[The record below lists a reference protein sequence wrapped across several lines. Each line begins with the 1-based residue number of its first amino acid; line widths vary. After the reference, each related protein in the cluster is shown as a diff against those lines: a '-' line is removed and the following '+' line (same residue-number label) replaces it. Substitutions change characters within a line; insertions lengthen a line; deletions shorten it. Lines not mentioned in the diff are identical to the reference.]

1 MAGKIQRIM
10 SNRNAFHRALE
21 SLKEPQ
27 GWCVSIVLHTERGF
41 HDHKQVAGK
50 FKEAV
55 HQVGKQLEAVA
66 DKPNVKSYLQRLEE
80 QADNMDYTKFK
91 DGLGLF
97 MDENNVLVVDFPFP
111 VEDKALVDRSFEVR
125 DLLYGASS
133 LRPYFVLLLGKEDAR
148 LYNGLAD
155 KLVQVSGRMDLSP
168 EERIYDDSQEDW
180 KWEKPRVETNTY
192 HPFLHR
198 IDDLLGLYL
207 ARRHQPFLVLG
218 PDADINHFV
227 NHTRNAAYLG
237 GRLAGSFD
245 HMEDDK
251 VYEAIAPLVSDL
263 TRQRIQ
269 AALERLANEGG
280 QGVRAQG
287 LQDIW
292 PLAGEGRIGT
302 LLVERDFHQVGYST
316 EDGTALFLEPENAAP
331 ITHRD
336 AVDDLAEK
344 VIEMQG
350 DVVFTDAGTLAEY
363 GRVAAL
369 LRY

>member
-1 MAGKIQRIM
+1 MPNK
-10 SNRNAFHRALE
+10 NPFHRALE

-27 GWCVSIVLHTERGF
+27 GWCVSIVIHTERGF

-55 HQVGKQLEAVA
+55 HQVNRQLEDVG
-66 DKPNVKSYLQRLEE
+66 DKQIAKGYAQRLDE
-80 QADNMDYTKFK
+80 QSDTLEFTKFK

-97 MDENNVLVVDFPFP
+97 MDENNVTVVDFPFP
-111 VEDKALVDRSFEVR
+111 VEDKAIVDRSFEVR
-125 DLLYGASS
+125 DLLYGASGV
-133 LRPYFVLLLGKEDAR
+133 RPYFVLMLGKEDAR

-155 KLVQVSGRMDLSP
+155 RLVQVSGRMDLTP
-168 EERIYDDSQEDW
+168 EERIYDDGPEDW
-180 KWEKPRVETNTY
+180 RWEKPRVETNTY

-218 PDADINHFV
+218 PDADINHFI
-227 NHTRNAAYLG
+227 NHSRNTAYLG

-251 VYEAIAPLVSDL
+251 VYEAVAPLVADL
-263 TRQRIQ
+263 TKQREA

-280 QGVRAQG
+280 QGVKAQG

-292 PLAGEGRIGT
+292 PLAGEGRVGT
-302 LLVERDFHQVGYST
+302 LLVERDYRQPGYST
-316 EDGTALFLEPENAAP
+316 EDGTALFLDPEEAAP
-331 ITHRD
+331 VAHRD

-344 VIEMQG
+344 VIDMQG
-350 DVVFTDAGTLAEY
+350 DVVFTDPGTLADF
-363 GRVAAL
+363 GRIAAL